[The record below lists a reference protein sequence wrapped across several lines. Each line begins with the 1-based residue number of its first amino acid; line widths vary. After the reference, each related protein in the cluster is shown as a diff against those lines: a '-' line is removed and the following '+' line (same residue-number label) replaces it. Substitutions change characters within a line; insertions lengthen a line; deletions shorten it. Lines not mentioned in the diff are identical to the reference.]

1 MKKSRKIARR
11 MLEYLL
17 GNRDDRTKLLSTA
30 VRVHKCPSHDQ
41 LIHSDVSERKDI
53 PADQDGR
60 GNLAMEGSQSEK
72 GQIQKRNEAENA
84 EASSAFSV
92 FQPVGC
98 IEYLGTD
105 GTPAETVKYTDAK
118 QFLQDVKRE
127 TFYGAPFTVILY
139 RNKQGY
145 TIPQDFWRELDPP
158 PKGFRVENVLI
169 CDGEQSRRSS
179 ERKEVKHQ
187 KERRK
192 ELER

>member
-30 VRVHKCPSHDQ
+30 VRAYKSPSCDQ
-41 LIHSDVSERKDI
+41 LMQPDVSG
-53 PADQDGR
+53 GR
-60 GNLAMEGSQSEK
+60 GNMTMESPQSEK
-72 GQIQKRNEAENA
+72 GQIQKRNEAENV

-92 FQPVGC
+92 SQPVGC

-105 GTPAETVKYTDAK
+105 GTPVEMVKYTDAE

-127 TFYGAPFTVILY
+127 TFYGAPFAVILY
-139 RNKQGY
+139 RDKQGH
-145 TIPQDFWRELDPP
+145 TIPQDFLRELDPP
-158 PKGFRVENVLI
+158 PKGLRVEDVTVYRKK
-169 CDGEQSRRSS
+169 QSRRSS

-187 KERRK
+187 KERK
-192 ELER
+192 KDLER